1 MLLRY
6 QISLNRKSLLLIIF
20 CGISFTACS
29 ENIGLANL
37 NRDLY
42 AKYPARFLHASLHEN
57 SLRILM
63 YRNSDSLA
71 RSLWKQNALD
81 VSRFI
86 LSKKDDDLHF
96 KTLDFRYQN
105 ISAQVVIADSN
116 AVTFH
121 FNADSL
127 QNLWAKQK
135 N

>member
-6 QISLNRKSLLLIIF
+6 QTSLNWKLLLLMIF
-20 CGISFTACS
+20 CGISFSACS
-29 ENIGLANL
+29 ENVGLANL

-42 AKYPARFLHASLHEN
+42 AKYPARFLHASLHEK
-57 SLRILM
+57 SLHILM
-63 YRNSDSLA
+63 YRNSDSLT

-105 ISAQVVIADSN
+105 ISAQVLIADTN

-127 QNLWAKQK
+127 RNLWPKFQ